1 MRENKYVLI
10 AGCRD
15 YNNYAEAKRYINR
28 CIAEIRKRYKITV
41 ISGGARGTD
50 NLGELYAIE
59 NGFDVKK
66 YLPGWERYGKSAGP
80 LRNKIMVDKADF
92 IICFW
97 NGKSRGTASTVKYAV
112 KTGKPLRIKYI

>member
-66 YLPGWERYGKSAGP
+66 YLPDWERYDKSAEP

-97 NGKSRGTASTVKYAV
+97 NGKSRGTASTVKYAI

>member
-66 YLPGWERYGKSAGP
+66 YLPDWERYGKSAGP

-97 NGKSRGTASTVKYAV
+97 NGKSRGTASTVKHAI

>member
-41 ISGGARGTD
+41 IFGGARGTD

-66 YLPGWERYGKSAGP
+66 YLPDWERYGKSAGP

-97 NGKSRGTASTVKYAV
+97 NGKSRGTASTVKYAI